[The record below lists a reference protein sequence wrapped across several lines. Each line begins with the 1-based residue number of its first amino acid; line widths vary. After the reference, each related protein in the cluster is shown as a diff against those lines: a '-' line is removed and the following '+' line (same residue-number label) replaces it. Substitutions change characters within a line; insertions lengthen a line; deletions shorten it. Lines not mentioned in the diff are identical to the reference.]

1 MGHSPGQPAG
11 LYQVAQF
18 RRGHSMTTTN
28 GQKPVK
34 KETTGGFRI
43 PEELVRF
50 TLRGA
55 YEGAWV
61 SCRLNVSMRYFGE
74 LRKAAEAEDQEA
86 MAMLFGDNVLS
97 EWNLEDPAGEP
108 LPANGEGMMGIPL
121 QMAMQIVS
129 AWVEEVSGLTEANP
143 LGETSGDI
151 SALAALSTEMD
162 E

>member
-1 MGHSPGQPAG
+1 
-11 LYQVAQF
+11 
-18 RRGHSMTTTN
+18 MTTTN

-50 TLRGA
+50 KLTGS

-61 SCRLNVSMRYFGE
+61 VCRLNVSMKYYAQ
-74 LRKAAEAEDQEA
+74 LRAAADAEDQAA
-86 MAMLFGDNVLS
+86 MATLFGDHALA
-97 EWNLEDPAGEP
+97 EWNLEDPTGEP

-121 QMAMQIVS
+121 QMAMQSV
-129 AWVEEVSGLTEANP
+129 AEWVEQVSGVSDP
-143 LGETSGDI
+143 LGQPSGDI
-151 SALAALSTEMD
+151 EALAALSTEMG